1 MNIISW
7 YRVYINSLIVKEKRG
22 GFLGRI
28 DVDLLVSSLRGVD
41 RMKSMQEEQYEYNK
55 FMSELFR
62 KVQEIQRDFNN
73 LSPENQKRVYSELG
87 KYVQVESVI
96 AFLQHINQ

>member
-1 MNIISW
+1 M
-7 YRVYINSLIVKEKRG
+7 KGKRG
-22 GFLGRI
+22 GFFDKI
-28 DVDLLVSSLRGVD
+28 DVDLWISSARGVG
-41 RMKSMQEEQYEYNK
+41 RMKTMQEEQYEYNK
-55 FMSELFR
+55 FMGELFR
-62 KVQEIQRDFNN
+62 KGQEIQRDFNN

>member
-1 MNIISW
+1 MI
-7 YRVYINSLIVKEKRG
+7 
-22 GFLGRI
+22 
-28 DVDLLVSSLRGVD
+28 SSLRGAG
-41 RMKSMQEEQYEYNK
+41 RMKLMQEEQYEYNK

-62 KVQEIQRDFNN
+62 KGQEIQRDFNN